1 MHIDNLTVIKRAE
14 GQLTQCQMRLDSFDL
29 LSLWAFLAI
38 T

>member
-1 MHIDNLTVIKRAE
+1 MHIDNLTVIKLTE
-14 GQLTQCQMRLDSFDL
+14 KQLTQCQMRLDSFDL

>member
-1 MHIDNLTVIKRAE
+1 MLIDSLTLIE
-14 GQLTQCQMRLDSFDL
+14 PTENQLAQQKMRLDSFDL

>member
-1 MHIDNLTVIKRAE
+1 MHIDNLTVVKRAE
-14 GQLTQCQMRLDSFDL
+14 EQLAQCQVRLDSFDL